1 MMITDQVE
9 AGGLMAL
16 RNVQRKQVEEL
27 EDTSKP
33 TSKEIKR
40 RIVGLVTE
48 LIRDNVIWNLL
59 HQDTVVGDAINIR
72 LNWFGSVL
80 NLC

>member
-1 MMITDQVE
+1 
-9 AGGLMAL
+9 MAL
-16 RNVQRKQVEEL
+16 RNMQRKQVQEL

-48 LIRDNVIWNLL
+48 LIRDNVI
-59 HQDTVVGDAINIR
+59 
-72 LNWFGSVL
+72 
-80 NLC
+80 